1 MARSIT
7 PIDITSDSFATLI
20 TKTNEIIDVLGTEM
34 VSTGNT
40 STGANNTG
48 NSNFIGILS
57 ANTIKAE
64 LFLGGLAGNT
74 AETTAITLG
83 FANSSLSSNVI
94 INGYTTTVSS
104 NTLYVTSNTLVNTAS
119 LVVNASAT
127 SITGNTTLK
136 GNTTTQSVIVTGN
149 STATAVIINGNT
161 FVVNTATFELATT
174 ASFVGNTSLKAN
186 SSVTAINVLNNDTVA
201 NVTIGTDKLT
211 VTANVTI
218 SGNVHTINGNVAFS
232 GNAAYID
239 AVNYRLGVGRA
250 EPEYPLHVV
259 STNTTISIASF
270 TNPTFET
277 EVEVRGQSGDVN
289 GNTGVVWSGNNN
301 HLKLSAD
308 YGDGA
313 YVFLAVNGNIGVIN
327 NTPTH
332 TLSINGTLRASGNVS
347 LLGTVTANTLNVTNG
362 INLST
367 NAAIISTT
375 GSYNFSSNTDQHVI
389 DSYAVSA
396 YKTAKFTVHARDTN
410 NSNNVLITEVTAAYG
425 FGNVN
430 STEYGTIYSNTR
442 FLTITAEANTTH
454 VRLLANST
462 ASNVYIS
469 TIRNSFI

>member
-7 PIDITSDSFATLI
+7 PIDITTDSFATLI
-20 TKTNEIIDVLGTEM
+20 TKTNEIIDVIGTEM

-40 STGANNTG
+40 TTGANNTG

-64 LFLGGLAGNT
+64 LFLGGISGNT

-104 NTLYVTSNTLVNTAS
+104 NTLYVTANALVNTTS
-119 LVVNASAT
+119 FTVNAGAT
-127 SITGNTTLK
+127 SITGNTTLR

-149 STATAVIINGNT
+149 STTTAVVINGNT
-161 FVVNTATFELATT
+161 FVVNTAAFELNTT
-174 ASFVGNTSLKAN
+174 ASFVGNTAIKAN
-186 SSVTAINVLNNDTVA
+186 SSVTAINVLNDDSIA

-211 VTANVTI
+211 VTSNVII
-218 SGNVHTINGNVAFS
+218 SGNSHTINGNVAFS
-232 GNAAYID
+232 GNAAYVD
-239 AVNYRLGVGRA
+239 AVNIRFGVGRA
-250 EPEYPLHVV
+250 EPEYPLHVA

-270 TNPTFET
+270 LNSVQNV
-277 EVEVRGQSGDVN
+277 EVEVKSLEGDVN
-289 GNTGVVWSGNNN
+289 GNTGLVMSGNGN
-301 HLKLSAD
+301 HLKIASD
-308 YGDGA
+308 YNDGG
-313 YVFLAVNGNIGVIN
+313 YFFLAVNGNIGVVN
-327 NTPTH
+327 STPVH
-332 TLSINGTLRASGNVS
+332 TLSVGGTLNVS
-347 LLGTVTANTLNVTNG
+347 GAATLQNITANNLNVTNG
-362 INLST
+362 INMSS
-367 NAAIISTT
+367 NVAIASAT

-389 DSYAVSA
+389 DSYAVSS

-410 NSNNVLITEVTAAYG
+410 NSNNVLITEVTTAYG
-425 FGNVN
+425 FSNVN

-442 FLTITAEANTTH
+442 FLTVTAEANTTH

-469 TIRNSFI
+469 TVRNSFI